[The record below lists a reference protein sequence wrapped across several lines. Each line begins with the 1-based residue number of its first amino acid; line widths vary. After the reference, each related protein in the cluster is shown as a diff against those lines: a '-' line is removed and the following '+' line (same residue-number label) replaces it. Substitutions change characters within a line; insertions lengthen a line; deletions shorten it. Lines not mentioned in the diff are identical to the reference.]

1 MRTFEELE
9 KDNYENLTYGEMSEY
24 NLDCKCYCP
33 LYGEYCNGGM
43 NCYGGMPVEPPC
55 TSFTN
60 DTVLQ
65 QVIDDWYASSKMH
78 ELWEEKQEEKLAIK
92 KQKSDERKKKL
103 NEYKYR
109 NYENLIKIK
118 ELKKDIKYNER
129 QILNLQKINIFASSV
144 NIVNEMF
151 REGNCSCPNDINN
164 KPLKYK
170 IEIYKQNISNCKN
183 KILVIRNEIK
193 LNEKTLKRGIK

>member
-1 MRTFEELE
+1 MRTLEELE

-65 QVIDDWYASSKMH
+65 QVIDDWYASSKMY

-92 KQKSDERKKKL
+92 KQ
-103 NEYKYR
+103 
-109 NYENLIKIK
+109 
-118 ELKKDIKYNER
+118 
-129 QILNLQKINIFASSV
+129 
-144 NIVNEMF
+144 
-151 REGNCSCPNDINN
+151 
-164 KPLKYK
+164 
-170 IEIYKQNISNCKN
+170 
-183 KILVIRNEIK
+183 
-193 LNEKTLKRGIK
+193 